1 MAIIITDDDVRKN
14 LSMSECIEAMEVAF
28 RDYADGKAKTLPRVR
43 YRAETSDP
51 NRTYF
56 CNVHVGAVPSYGMA
70 CVRAGSNCIY
80 DDGSNPDRKV
90 ISNPEPVNW
99 TVIILYDL
107 TTAEPLAFMHE
118 SHLSGVRVGATTGAA
133 IAAIAREDASELAL
147 FGTGRQARAT
157 IDAICDVRPIKRV
170 RLFSPNEDHCRHFAE
185 IKARAGVAIDI
196 IREPREVMRG
206 ADIISCSTNASRPV
220 FDGEWLEP
228 GQMVATVVN
237 SDVTFK
243 RNEVDETTFARATD
257 IVVNDWTSVETNGQ
271 VELLD
276 PIEKGLVDRS
286 RIFELGE
293 VLTGAADV
301 RQTDNNLVFYK
312 NNTGL
317 GMQFAAAG
325 AVIYNKIKDQSS
337 NREIP
342 REWLAAEEYAQS

>member
-1 MAIIITDDDVRKN
+1 MAIIITDDDARHH
-14 LSMSECIEAMEVAF
+14 LSMPECIDAMRVAF
-28 RDYADGKAKTLPRVR
+28 RDYANGTAKTMPRVR
-43 YRAETSDP
+43 YRAETPDP

-70 CVRAGSNCIY
+70 CVRAGSNCLLT
-80 DDGSNPDRKV
+80 DGSSPDRK
-90 ISNPEPVNW
+90 IQQNPEPVNW

-107 TTAEPLAFMHE
+107 ATAEPLAFLHE
-118 SHLSGVRVGATTGAA
+118 SHLSGIRVGATSGAA
-133 IAAIAREDASELAL
+133 IDAIARDDASELAL

-157 IDAICDVRPIKRV
+157 IDAVCAVRPIKRV
-170 RLFSPNEDHCRHFAE
+170 RLFSPNEDHCRRFVE
-185 IKARAGVAIDI
+185 LKSTPGVAIDI
-196 IREPREVMRG
+196 VREPREVVRG
-206 ADIISCSTNASRPV
+206 ADIIACSTNASRPV
-220 FDGEWLEP
+220 FDGDWLEA
-228 GQMVATVVN
+228 GQMVVTVVN

-257 IVVNDWTSVETNGQ
+257 IVVNDWASVESNGQ

-286 RIFELGE
+286 RVFELGAILAGKE
-293 VLTGAADV
+293 TL
-301 RQTDNNLVFYK
+301 RQTDDNLVFYK

-325 AVIYNKIKDQSS
+325 AVIYNKIKDRDS

-342 REWLAAEEYAQS
+342 RDWLAAEEYSQS